1 MEVEPEDEE
10 DSGEEYDLSQYDN
23 LVGKLHYDPDDD
35 AVYKC
40 HSITVVGDDVVVY
53 RCKYDSK
60 AKKWGKV
67 NMRDPIH
74 IFDILGYHGNR
85 DNVENVNTKLKE
97 VPTATTKQRGRP
109 KK

>member
-1 MEVEPEDEE
+1 M
-10 DSGEEYDLSQYDN
+10 SQYDY
-23 LVGKLHYDPDDD
+23 LVGNTHYDPKDD

-40 HSITVVGDDVVVY
+40 YSISVVEGNVVVY
-53 RCKYDSK
+53 RCKFDSK
-60 AKKWGKV
+60 YQKWGKV

-74 IFDILGYHGNR
+74 IGDILGYHGNR